1 MRTLGILGSTG
12 SIGTQTIEVL
22 QRNPGQ
28 YNVQLLGA
36 KSNWRLLEQ
45 QIRLLRPLWAALAD
59 EEAARE
65 LQSRVKDLDVQILVG
80 EKALID
86 LLATQG
92 FDMVVA
98 GMVGH
103 AGLLPVVSAIQGGAN
118 IALANKEVLV
128 MAGHIVTELCR
139 QKGVKLLPLDSEHS
153 AIFQCLQGQ
162 RAKDVH
168 KLILTASGGP
178 FLGKTRGELAKITPA
193 QAVKHPNWLMGAKIS
208 VDSATLMNK
217 GLEIIEASWLFGI
230 NPANIDV
237 LVHPQSMIHSMVE
250 FADGAVLGQLGI
262 PTMEVPIQLALSYP
276 ARWPS
281 PDNYFINWLDFP
293 NLTFSQPDTEAF
305 PCLDLARAA
314 INRGGNAPAVLST
327 VNDISVEYFL
337 AGKLSFNE
345 IPEVIEH
352 MLAEASWLEN
362 PDLSQIIETMESTIL
377 GTKNYIESME

>member
-1 MRTLGILGSTG
+1 MKTLGILGSTG

-36 KSNWRLLEQ
+36 KNNWRLLEQ
-45 QIRLLRPLWAALAD
+45 QIRLFRPPWAALAD

-65 LQSRVKDLDVQILVG
+65 LQSRVKDLDVQVLVG
-80 EKALID
+80 EKALTD

-103 AGLLPVVSAIQGGAN
+103 AGLLPVVSAIQGGAD

-162 RAKDVH
+162 RAKDVN

-178 FLGKTRGELAKITPA
+178 FLGKTRGELENITPA

-230 NPANIDV
+230 NPKNIDV

-250 FADGAVLGQLGI
+250 FTDGAVLGQLGI
-262 PTMEVPIQLALSYP
+262 PSMEVPIQLALSYP
-276 ARWPS
+276 ARWPN
-281 PDNYFINWLDFP
+281 PDNYFINWRDFP

-314 INRGGNAPAVLST
+314 ISRGGNAPAVLST
-327 VNDISVEYFL
+327 VNDICVEYFL
-337 AGKLSFNE
+337 TGKLSFNG
-345 IPEVIEH
+345 IPKVIEH

-362 PDLSQIIETMESTIL
+362 PNLSQIIETMESTIL
-377 GTKNYIESME
+377 GTRNYIESME